1 MRKLIFL
8 LILSLAAFA
17 ADAQRLLVTD
27 IAKITQKL
35 TLNGTNVTSI
45 STDTTLASPT
55 NNQLVTARAVRDYAW
70 KIGGRPVSSTAPS
83 SGEVLKW
90 DGTKWAPATD
100 GGGGGGDDWGTQVVE
115 TDGTLD
121 GDGTA
126 GDPLGWPGNFVSLPI
141 TGTGLSGNPLD
152 ILANSIDTSHI
163 ATNGVGADELRPGS
177 VGSSELA
184 QQGATSGQ
192 VLKWNGSAWAP
203 GTDNGLTGAGTA
215 NEVAVYDDTGVLTS
229 YPEMTFDGSLL
240 QLGADLTVEK
250 INALIDVRSTE
261 ASTSNGG
268 GLVNIGAY
276 DGAALA
282 SGDKLGAIQFGGNTG
297 VGGNGVGASIEGFAR
312 GTWSGTNSNGY
323 ISMKTANNGSLVP
336 AEKFRLTSTSN
347 GLTNRAEFRN
357 GTGLYIYGP
366 GNANDSRIEPQGD
379 SSLAFLATTNGELNF
394 DGKFGFYRSDVTV
407 SADRNNWYMGIARTV
422 ININPTG
429 SNRTITGLQPNLSAS
444 FCRLLYFQ
452 NVSSTYSVIFAN
464 ESVSSTNIYRFALN
478 GSDFT
483 LGPGEAVWMLYNDG
497 LSRWTI
503 PNKPGAGGGSY
514 TDEQA
519 QDAVGNAL
527 VDGST
532 IDLTYDD
539 ATPYI
544 TAEVKSNV
552 IQTGG
557 NTTGSAVTIG
567 TNDANALNL
576 EVNNTTGLSMG
587 TDYKLT
593 ATAAVSNTNT
603 VADRLVIQTN
613 STGSPSASFG
623 GGILFQGES
632 STTDNRDMLRFSVK
646 WSTATDGSRRSE
658 GAISA
663 VNSAGALTEQW
674 KFNPATGLTISNSSG
689 SAGTNYENSGIS
701 PGSTFTIGAG
711 GSTQTLVLSSNNV
724 TAANGVQIT
733 NSSNTATTTGNVL
746 LGPSATNFTQTS
758 GTRNYI
764 HGNWGFAPTSGTAI
778 HNQFTLDGTFNQT
791 GGANGIT
798 RGVYLNEN
806 LTAVADFRAL
816 EIAANN
822 SNAKGVY
829 QTGSSTTN
837 NFVGGTMF
845 GSTSAPSAVAAVE
858 VSSTTKGLLLPRM
871 TTTQRDAITAV
882 AGLVIFNTTTTKMEC
897 YDGTTWQAAW

>member
-539 ATPYI
+539 GGASI
-544 TAEVKSNV
+544 TAEAKTQMSITSDASGLKLSGDAGSPGNGQGYGTNSSGTKGWYQRSPLVYEYTTA
-552 IQTGG
+552 QTNTSLAVPTGAISCEIVCVGGGAGGGSGRRGAAGTVRCGGGGGAGG
-557 NTTGSAVTIG
+557 NTTIVTYSLAI
-567 TNDANALNL
+567 L
-576 EVNNTTGLSMG
+576 
-587 TDYKLT
+587 
-593 ATAAVSNTNT
+593 
-603 VADRLVIQTN
+603 
-613 STGSPSASFG
+613 GSPSTLTIDVG
-623 GGILFQGES
+623 GGGNGGAAVTADDTNGNNGTSGGISQ
-632 STTDNRDMLRFSVK
+632 VK
-646 WSTATDGSRRSE
+646 
-658 GAISA
+658 
-663 VNSAGALTEQW
+663 N
-674 KFNPATGLTISNSSG
+674 G
-689 SAGTNYENSGIS
+689 SAILVY
-701 PGSTFTIGAG
+701 AG
-711 GSTQTLVLSSNNV
+711 GGNFGSGG
-724 TAANGVQIT
+724 TAANGGGGAQSGIGLYL
-733 NSSNTATTTGNVL
+733 SGSG
-746 LGPSATNFTQTS
+746 GSASTS
-758 GTRNYI
+758 GGSGSNSV
-764 HGNWGFAPTSGTAI
+764 GQAGMSASGGGAGGGVNTSNSAASGGGAGAAYFSTFPAVSGGTAG
-778 HNQFTLDGTFNQT
+778 NNGNNGTTFTGCILGT
-791 GGANGIT
+791 GG
-798 RGVYLNEN
+798 
-806 LTAVADFRAL
+806 
-816 EIAANN
+816 
-822 SNAKGVY
+822 S
-829 QTGSSTTN
+829 
-837 NFVGGTMF
+837 GGG
-845 GSTSAPSAVAAVE
+845 GSTS
-858 VSSTTKGLLLPRM
+858 G
-871 TTTQRDAITAV
+871 V
-882 AGLVIFNTTTTKMEC
+882 AGSGGNGARGGGGGGGGASLNGNNSGAGGAGGAGYVRVTF
-897 YDGTTWQAAW
+897 YF